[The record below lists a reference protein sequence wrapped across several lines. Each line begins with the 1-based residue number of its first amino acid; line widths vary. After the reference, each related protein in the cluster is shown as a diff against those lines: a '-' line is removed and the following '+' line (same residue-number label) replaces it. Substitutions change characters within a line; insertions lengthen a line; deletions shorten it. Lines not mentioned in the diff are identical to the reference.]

1 MGLLDYD
8 ILIGINIC
16 TFVFL
21 NIKICKIFESV
32 IIKMLNV
39 VRSILF

>member
-21 NIKICKIFESV
+21 NIKICKIYVLVF
-32 IIKMLNV
+32 IKTLNV
-39 VRSILF
+39 LYSILF